1 METLS
6 PVQLPLRVVYD
17 PGDERGE
24 RYLQQ
29 LAKVLRGWTPSG
41 EDKPSGL
48 PTLWLRSPHWPLRK
62 ILLVLRGN
70 ERDLQAASW
79 AITLAHRSGAPAT
92 LLLVYPDA
100 PGLYTR
106 SSHVQLDLSMLIHL
120 QDGVGGLLRHIVDEF
135 GQKRIPCQLRM
146 HKAEPGEQIRTE
158 LSQGQYD
165 LVIIS
170 GEGHGR
176 LWRWYFGELVHP
188 LLSWIDRPVLVVA

>member
-1 METLS
+1 METIS
-6 PVQLPLRVVYD
+6 AVQLPLRVVD
-17 PGDERGE
+17 HTGDERGE
-24 RYLQQ
+24 RYLQH
-29 LAKVLRGWTPSG
+29 LVKALRGWSPPGDEDPS
-41 EDKPSGL
+41 KQ

-79 AITLAHRSGAPAT
+79 AIRLAHRSGAAAT

-106 SSHVQLDLSMLIHL
+106 SAHVQLDLSMLIHL
-120 QDGVGGLLRHIVDEF
+120 QGGVGGLLRRILDEF

-146 HKAEPGEQIRTE
+146 HKAEPCEQIRTE

-170 GEGHGR
+170 CEGHGR
-176 LWRWYFGELVHP
+176 LWRWYFGELVRP
-188 LLSWIDRPVLVVA
+188 LLSWADRPVLVVS